1 MNPRTIHISLNG
13 DPSQVPTQVSLS
25 HALTL
30 WQTSKLIGK
39 KFAVAINGD
48 FIPRTKYE
56 TTQLNPDDQVDV
68 VQAVG
73 GG

>member
-1 MNPRTIHISLNG
+1 MNPQTIHISLNG
-13 DPSQVPTQVSLS
+13 KPNQVPTQVSLS

-30 WQTSKLIGK
+30 WQASKLIGK

-48 FIPRTKYE
+48 FIPRAKYE
-56 TTQLNPDDQVDV
+56 ATQLNSDDQVDV